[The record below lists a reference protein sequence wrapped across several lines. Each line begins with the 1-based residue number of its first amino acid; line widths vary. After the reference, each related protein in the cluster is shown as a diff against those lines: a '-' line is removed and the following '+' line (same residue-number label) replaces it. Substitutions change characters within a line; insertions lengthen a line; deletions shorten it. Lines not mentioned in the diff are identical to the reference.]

1 MTMRL
6 HPIPLI
12 AAVIPWL
19 LHLATRTLA
28 RALNLPEP
36 MVYGTGVF
44 VLARVQAAENSIG
57 RTLCPFRL
65 LRRFQNLLRAWRQ
78 RATR

>member
-1 MTMRL
+1 MRL

-57 RTLCPFRL
+57 RCAPGGTPHSLTGSEC
-65 LRRFQNLLRAWRQ
+65 RRQLGVVSCW
-78 RATR
+78 